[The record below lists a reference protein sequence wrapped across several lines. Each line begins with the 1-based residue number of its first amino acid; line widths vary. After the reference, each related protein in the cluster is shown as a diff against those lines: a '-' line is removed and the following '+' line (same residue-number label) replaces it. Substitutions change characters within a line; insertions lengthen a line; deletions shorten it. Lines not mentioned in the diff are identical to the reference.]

1 MFFFFFH
8 YFLLYTVL
16 PDLGLSLVA
25 IIPAFLNADTCH
37 KSLPPQST
45 LADSADCMCNKRSL
59 THLPSLVTMIHA
71 E

>member
-1 MFFFFFH
+1 MFFFFFTT
-8 YFLLYTVL
+8 FFFTVL

-37 KSLPPQST
+37 KRLPPQST